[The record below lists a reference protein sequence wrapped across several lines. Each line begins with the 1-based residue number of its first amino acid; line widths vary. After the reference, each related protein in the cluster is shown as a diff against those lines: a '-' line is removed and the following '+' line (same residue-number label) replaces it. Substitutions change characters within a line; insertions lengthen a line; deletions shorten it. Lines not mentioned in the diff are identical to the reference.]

1 MISFHDPLDA
11 ATLAAE
17 GVVEFPQIRGLGNY
31 SGPSRMSLWRS
42 FPSTKRATM
51 TADLLDGKR
60 VATEIRAE
68 VAEQVRQFVQS
79 GGPKPCLT
87 AVLVGEDPAS
97 QVYVRNKSRACD
109 KAGIEGR
116 TLRLDTGITQRELI
130 DTIQG
135 LNQDPNVHG
144 ILVQLPLPADGN
156 GGSGFDE
163 RGILDTVA
171 PLKDVDAFSPVN
183 VGLLM
188 QGRPRFLPCT
198 PHGIVQLLHRC
209 NLSVAGKHVVVVG
222 RSDIV
227 GKPMAM
233 MLAQR
238 EGSCGKEVANA
249 TVTIAHSRTENLA
262 EVCRSADCLIAAVGV
277 PEMIRGDMVRE
288 GGVVID
294 VGINRVGDKLV
305 GDVAFE
311 EASEVAAAI
320 TPVPGGVGP
329 LTIAMLLHNTLLAA
343 KLQSDSS
350 AAPI

>member
-1 MISFHDPLDA
+1 
-11 ATLAAE
+11 
-17 GVVEFPQIRGLGNY
+17 
-31 SGPSRMSLWRS
+31 
-42 FPSTKRATM
+42 M

-60 VATEIRAE
+60 IASEIRAE
-68 VAEQVRQFVQS
+68 VAEEVRQFVHH

-109 KAGIEGR
+109 KAGIDGR
-116 TLRLDTGITQRELI
+116 TLRLDTGTSQQELVKI
-130 DTIQG
+130 VQN
-135 LNQDPNVHG
+135 LNEDPDVHG

-163 RGILDTVA
+163 RVILDTVA

-198 PHGIVQLLHRC
+198 PHGIVQLLDRC

-238 EGSCGKEVANA
+238 DGSCGREIANA
-249 TVTIAHSRTENLA
+249 TVTLAHSRTADLKS
-262 EVCRSADCLIAAVGV
+262 VCRTADCLIAAVGV
-277 PEMIRGDMVRE
+277 PEMIRGDMIRE
-288 GGVVID
+288 GAIIID

-305 GDVAFE
+305 GDVAFD
-311 EASEVAAAI
+311 EASQVASAI

-343 KLQSDSS
+343 KLQTRT
-350 AAPI
+350 